1 MFVVTEAVNARSCGT
16 VVQEEGFAVFIAAC
30 VKVILLYFVNAL
42 D

>member
-1 MFVVTEAVNARSCGT
+1 LYELKVVNARSCGT

-30 VKVILLYFVNAL
+30 VKAILLYFVYAL